1 MFLVGEAAF
10 LERPK
15 LVEASLASNTDC
27 RIDVS
32 SVRGTDNPFAQKR
45 HGGRVNVFTFHW
57 RDDPRKDE
65 AWYQR
70 QRDNLDPVTLASEID
85 IDYKASVEGGLIPS
99 AWVSAAVGAAEKL
112 GIRPTGARVAGLD
125 VADEGVDLNA
135 LAGRHGV
142 ALQHL
147 TEWSGK
153 GSDIFSP
160 HSARSAS
167 AMSSA
172 TPPSSTTRTGWA
184 PGSAAM
190 RRRSTRRGGPP
201 AGPRWTS
208 ERSAGA
214 RRPTNPDSEM
224 MVPGRLNR
232 DFFANLKAQSWW
244 SLRQRFERTYRAVV
258 RGIEVDPDSIIS
270 LDPGLP
276 ELA

>member
-172 TPPSSTTRTGWA
+172 TPPSSTTRTDRK
-184 PGSAAM
+184 S
-190 RRRSTRRGGPP
+190 
-201 AGPRWTS
+201 
-208 ERSAGA
+208 
-214 RRPTNPDSEM
+214 
-224 MVPGRLNR
+224 
-232 DFFANLKAQSWW
+232 
-244 SLRQRFERTYRAVV
+244 VV
-258 RGIEVDPDSIIS
+258 
-270 LDPGLP
+270 
-276 ELA
+276 